1 MFTKWIKKLQNPC
14 EEDINKLNEEN
25 KQLKQKLIE
34 KQEQINKTNAYYKK
48 KMYNMKKKEGHGDS

>member
-34 KQEQINKTNAYYKK
+34 KQEHRNSRPDKQFRKIVGYLFTR
-48 KMYNMKKKEGHGDS
+48 